1 MRGLTLRASAAM
13 VWLAVSTNA
22 LVGITS
28 SIPEASSAALLQ
40 TEAARNSVLAHEN
53 AVAKVIDAASNTRDA
68 DSSFAAFTSACHT
81 ASSRVTLSFATPLA
95 ILESEYGCGYSYVP
109 CAPVS
114 CEAGQQCVQDNV
126 GNLACCPI
134 GTSCYGSLT
143 QTVASKT
150 IVYTTNTP
158 VNAVGRIAPLA
169 MFGHIVGFVKR
180 VQATISEH
188 TVTGLALSRSSSATL
203 TCESGFVLCGNVCCL
218 PSQHRTEDIHANFA
232 CCDDLENCAG
242 SVSWPPVNSAHRLAP
257 LSVIGQAVAL
267 ANKARFIARL
277 QPR

>member
-1 MRGLTLRASAAM
+1 M
-13 VWLAVSTNA
+13 
-22 LVGITS
+22 
-28 SIPEASSAALLQ
+28 
-40 TEAARNSVLAHEN
+40 
-53 AVAKVIDAASNTRDA
+53 
-68 DSSFAAFTSACHT
+68 
-81 ASSRVTLSFATPLA
+81 TLSFATPLA
-95 ILESEYGCGYSYVP
+95 ILESEYGSGYGYVP
-109 CAPVS
+109 CGPVS
-114 CEAGQQCVQDNV
+114 CEAGQQCVQDIV

-134 GTSCYGSLT
+134 GASCYGSLT
-143 QTVASKT
+143 QTAASKT

-169 MFGHIVGFVKR
+169 MFDHIVGFVKR
-180 VQATISEH
+180 VQATISEP

-203 TCESGFVLCGNVCCL
+203 TCESGFVPCGNVCCL
-218 PSQHRTEDIHANFA
+218 PSQHCTEDIHANFA

-267 ANKARFIARL
+267 ANQARLIARL